1 MLLGI
6 VQSVLWIWV
15 IFLIITMVSN
25 TEVGAV
31 LMHQIESDIVLHY
44 LYEKERLTECDS
56 VCDYGIKRV
65 KEISKNML
73 TYFHE
78 NGNIKVH
85 RVFGGLL
92 FVKNRLI
99 KK

>member
-1 MLLGI
+1 M
-6 VQSVLWIWV
+6 
-15 IFLIITMVSN
+15 
-25 TEVGAV
+25 
-31 LMHQIESDIVLHY
+31 
-44 LYEKERLTECDS
+44 
-56 VCDYGIKRV
+56 

-99 KK
+99 KKIKKVIDTE